1 MRMFEPL
8 RSKPSFQA
16 AGRLAPG
23 ISAIVRQ
30 APFSKVAGMTFD
42 VALSIS
48 ISSGRSKLVTLP
60 PLSAQY
66 AVTFRTSLAD
76 WKPPETPVA
85 GCGSRRRTSQSL
97 AGAPDQAPA
106 GTVTVVVSL
115 DERRDMDVEG
125 MEFFSMKG

>member
-1 MRMFEPL
+1 
-8 RSKPSFQA
+8 
-16 AGRLAPG
+16 
-23 ISAIVRQ
+23 
-30 APFSKVAGMTFD
+30 MTLE
-42 VALSIS
+42 VVLSTS
-48 ISSGRSKLVTLP
+48 ISSGRSKLVTEP

-85 GCGSRRRTSQSL
+85 GCGSRRTTSQSP

-115 DERRDMDVEG
+115 GERRDMVVG
-125 MEFFSMKG
+125 AWEFFSMNG